1 MPNDALYDGP
11 PKSLS
16 HRLGHELDEQNMDRK
31 QLVNEV
37 GENEL
42 LKFLGVK
49 VESATADRVVLTM
62 EVTKRVHQYLGIMN
76 GGVSLLLCETAA
88 SVGVVVGT
96 DLSKFAPVGI
106 EINANHLR
114 AVSKGI
120 ITVEATR
127 LYPGRTL
134 NVWNIE
140 ITNDRGKLVCTSRCT
155 VLLQKRPAFPA
166 ELS

>member
-1 MPNDALYDGP
+1 MD
-11 PKSLS
+11 KT
-16 HRLGHELDEQNMDRK
+16 ELIRES
-31 QLVNEV
+31 V
-37 GENEL
+37 ENEL
-42 LKFLGVK
+42 LKFLGVR
-49 VESATADRVVLTM
+49 VESAAADRVVLTM
-62 EVTKRVHQYLGIMN
+62 EVTSRVHQYLGIMN

-88 SVGVVVGT
+88 SIGVVAGA
-96 DLSKFAPVGI
+96 DLAKFAPVGI

-140 ITNDRGKLVCTSRCT
+140 ITNDRGKLICTSRCT

-166 ELS
+166 E